1 MKLDTLFEA
10 AVVAQVDLLP
20 ALSVPSGTSALEAVK
35 QMRDA
40 KRAVLFIVSG
50 DQLAGI
56 FTEVDFAKKIL
67 GNDIGSDVKI
77 DDFMTADPKTVSRE
91 TKLADCFAMMSQ
103 GNFRHL
109 PVVDSNGKPHNLL
122 AVRHLVQFLAERFP
136 QEVLAMA
143 PDVHQVAASVDG
155 G

>member
-40 KRAVLFIVSG
+40 KRAVLFVVSG
-50 DQLAGI
+50 DQLVGI

-67 GNDIGSDVKI
+67 GSD
-77 DDFMTADPKTVSRE
+77 
-91 TKLADCFAMMSQ
+91 
-103 GNFRHL
+103 
-109 PVVDSNGKPHNLL
+109 
-122 AVRHLVQFLAERFP
+122 
-136 QEVLAMA
+136 
-143 PDVHQVAASVDG
+143 
-155 G
+155 